1 MSGVRDI
8 LQDRELFHV
17 EENDTVA
24 SVVRRMAEIR
34 VGAILVLEGEQ
45 LRGVFSE
52 RDLMKR
58 VVLERL
64 DPELTP
70 VKDVMSTDIA
80 TIDETASLEEAME
93 AMHAHNCRH
102 LPVTR
107 GVARGGVPFHAGPHA
122 PRTGAQDRGTAPHAG
137 IYSRQHV
144 SLKGT

>member
-1 MSGVRDI
+1 MSGVQDI
-8 LQDRELFHV
+8 LQNRELFHV
-17 EENDTVA
+17 GENDNVA
-24 SVVRRMAEIR
+24 SVVRRMAEMR
-34 VGAILVLEGEQ
+34 VGAIVVLEGEQ

-52 RDLMKR
+52 RDLMQR

-80 TIDETASLEEAME
+80 TIDEMASVEEAME

-107 GVARGGVPFHAGPHA
+107 GSRVVAFLSMRDLMHHELARKTEELHHMRAYIRGA
-122 PRTGAQDRGTAPHAG
+122 
-137 IYSRQHV
+137 S
-144 SLKGT
+144 

>member
-8 LQDRELFHV
+8 LQNRELFHV
-17 EENDTVA
+17 GENDTVA

-58 VVLERL
+58 VVLEKL
-64 DPELTP
+64 DPELTA

-107 GVARGGVPFHAGPHA
+107 GARVVAFLSMRDLMKHELASKTEELHHMRA
-122 PRTGAQDRGTAPHAG
+122 Y
-137 IYSRQHV
+137 I
-144 SLKGT
+144 KGSA

>member
-8 LQDRELFHV
+8 LQDRELCHV
-17 EENDTVA
+17 GENDTVA

-52 RDLMKR
+52 RDLMRR

-80 TIDETASLEEAME
+80 TIDEMASLEDAME

-107 GVARGGVPFHAGPHA
+107 GSRVVAFLSMRDLMHYELARKTEEV
-122 PRTGAQDRGTAPHAG
+122 
-137 IYSRQHV
+137 QHMRAYIQ
-144 SLKGT
+144 TNT